1 MKRSITLLAIICC
14 IFLSGCFET
23 TQETTINKD
32 GSGIFTNTTDLS
44 NMIGLVKQMGGDE
57 ANKMQNT
64 DTTIS
69 LTGVAD
75 SIAGISAEQKR
86 LVNAGTMKLTLNMQD
101 EKLLV
106 KLNFPFEKLSDV
118 GLLKEILPKLS
129 MSALKKL
136 PGGDQMPAGAGDAD
150 SSKIKT
156 FDNYFDETISKK
168 LISKTLNKAKYAT
181 AADDEFMRALK
192 QMSGMGSG
200 SPVMVNYVIN
210 LPRRAKKVE
219 GKAVKLSEDKKTVT
233 VSVTSDDFFDDPSKF
248 EYRIE
253 Y

>member
-1 MKRSITLLAIICC
+1 MKRYTSLFIMTCC
-14 IFLSGCFET
+14 ILLPGCFET
-23 TQETTINKD
+23 TQEVTINKN

-44 NMIGLVKQMGGDE
+44 NMIGLIKQMGGDE

-75 SIAGISAEQKR
+75 SIAGLTAEQRR
-86 LVNAGTMKLTLNMQD
+86 LVNKGTMKLTLNMQD

-106 KLNFPFEKLSDV
+106 KLDFPFEKLSDV
-118 GLLKEILPKLS
+118 ELLKEILPRLS
-129 MSALKKL
+129 VSALKKL
-136 PGGDQMPAGAGDAD
+136 PGGDQMPAGAADAD
-150 SSKIKT
+150 SSKVKT
-156 FDNYFDETISKK
+156 FDNFFDDTISKK
-168 LISKTLNKAKYAT
+168 LISKTLNKVKYAT
-181 AADDEFMRALK
+181 VADDEFMKSLQ
-192 QMSGMGSG
+192 QMSGMGS
-200 SPVMVNYVIN
+200 PIKVNYIIN

-219 GKAVKLSEDKKTVT
+219 GKAVKLSDDKKKVT

-253 Y
+253 F